1 MSRLSF
7 NVASSSDTDL
17 AFVLILDGK
26 DKEMKLAQFE
36 FNIRLHWND
45 FVWCCWFCF
54 CISVQ
59 GKDLK
64 KTPTT
69 PQIVCSLLHNVD
81 RRPGA

>member
-36 FNIRLHWND
+36 FNIGLHWNGVAGFA
-45 FVWCCWFCF
+45 FVFLF
-54 CISVQ
+54 KARI
-59 GKDLK
+59 LK
-64 KTPTT
+64 KHPQTPNC
-69 PQIVCSLLHNVD
+69 VFSL
-81 RRPGA
+81 A

>member
-1 MSRLSF
+1 
-7 NVASSSDTDL
+7 
-17 AFVLILDGK
+17 
-26 DKEMKLAQFE
+26 MKLAQFE
-36 FNIRLHWND
+36 FNIGLHWND

>member
-1 MSRLSF
+1 
-7 NVASSSDTDL
+7 
-17 AFVLILDGK
+17 
-26 DKEMKLAQFE
+26 MKLAQFE
-36 FNIRLHWND
+36 FNIGLHWND

-69 PQIVCSLLHNVD
+69 PQIVCSLLHNVY